1 MSNLH
6 APTIPSGPT
15 TAPVANGNAA
25 QLSIAELQKK
35 KDNVEGELKAL
46 GGVLDSVR
54 GFSLL
59 FPPPLPRP
67 DAASPRQ

>member
-25 QLSIAELQKK
+25 QLSIAELQRK
-35 KDNVEGELKAL
+35 KDNIEAELKAL

-54 GFSLL
+54 YRSI
-59 FPPPLPRP
+59 
-67 DAASPRQ
+67 AAETVR